1 MARLDRGGV
10 RYRSRRRQRR
20 ARVGDRRGPRCLRRH
35 AATDGPER
43 VATCPRWRLHAGN
56 LRRKPM
62 SDAAISLAAEAAFS
76 FVGTIERV
84 GETTME
90 DVPVDERTAVVHVD
104 QVLQVPDAFAQLA
117 GTSVTLR
124 LAEDAEPPAAG
135 GTFVFFAN
143 GLAFGAS
150 IALTEVGRRPVE
162 EMAPYL
168 AMGREA
174 GGAAPLET
182 LQSQLAAVR
191 VRDHAGG
198 ADAIVLARVVGL
210 ERAAGAPLRE
220 HDPDRWLATLH
231 VTHVERGNVR
241 EDSEVKTIYANSL
254 DAHWHDAPKP
264 KASQNGLWLLHATD
278 GELAKLAPFEIVH
291 PEDLQPVQNL
301 E

>member
-1 MARLDRGGV
+1 V
-10 RYRSRRRQRR
+10 
-20 ARVGDRRGPRCLRRH
+20 
-35 AATDGPER
+35 
-43 VATCPRWRLHAGN
+43 
-56 LRRKPM
+56 
-62 SDAAISLAAEAAFS
+62 SDAAISLVAEAAFS

-90 DVPVDERTAVVHVD
+90 DVPVDARTAVVHVD

-124 LAEDAEPPAAG
+124 LAEDAEPPAVG
-135 GTFVFFAN
+135 ETFVFFAN

-182 LQSQLAAVR
+182 LQGQLAAVR

-210 ERAAGAPLRE
+210 ERASGAPLRE

-301 E
+301 ELLRENGS